1 MSECQQHERS
11 AARGGRTRPAAL
23 LARLAA
29 AAALLCGGAV
39 ASVAQAAD
47 GAASAAAA
55 APAAPAPAAAA
66 AAAPSG
72 SAKLIRHG
80 TAHDALYDVAFE
92 GERGIAVGAFGNV
105 LVTADG
111 GATWQ
116 VQPFP
121 MKHLALMAVAMREG
135 KCIAVGQTGLVYA
148 AADCKTWKAA
158 PSMTKSRLLAVD
170 VNRQG
175 LAYAVGAFGTILKS
189 TDWGQSWAVQTV
201 DWSTLTEDGVEPHL
215 YDLHVGEDGSVTAV
229 GEFELVMRSSDG
241 KQWKALHKGERS
253 LFGLSVVEGGTKMY
267 ATGQSGALL
276 SSADGGATWV
286 SHKTGTGAILTGVHA
301 TPKGEVLAS
310 GINAVVLSRDG
321 GASWSPLNSK
331 LVRNAW
337 YQALAASEGPGGK
350 RRVVAV
356 GAGGTILELDL

>member
-1 MSECQQHERS
+1 MSGCRQH
-11 AARGGRTRPAAL
+11 GRPAARAGL
-23 LARLAA
+23 LARVAAMAVLLAS
-29 AAALLCGGAV
+29 G
-39 ASVAQAAD
+39 SV
-47 GAASAAAA
+47 SMA
-55 APAAPAPAAAA
+55 AP
-66 AAAPSG
+66 PSG
-72 SAKLIRHG
+72 GAKLIRQG

-92 GERGIAVGAFGNV
+92 GERGIAVGAFGRV
-105 LVTADG
+105 LVTTDG
-111 GATWQ
+111 GTTWQ
-116 VQPFP
+116 VQRFP
-121 MKHLALMAVAMREG
+121 LKHLALMAVAMREG
-135 KCIAVGQTGLVYA
+135 RCIAVGQTGIVFT
-148 AADCKTWKAA
+148 AADCRNWELVLPLTKA
-158 PSMTKSRLLAVD
+158 RLLAVA

-175 LAYAVGAFGTILKS
+175 VAYAVGAFGTILKS
-189 TDWGQSWAVQTV
+189 SDWGQSWAVQTV
-201 DWSTLTEDGVEPHL
+201 DWSTITEDGAEPHL
-215 YDLHVGEDGSVTAV
+215 YDIHVADDGTVTAV

-276 SSADGGATWV
+276 SSADGGVTWE

-301 TPKGEVLAS
+301 TAQGEVLAS

-337 YQALAASEGPGGK
+337 YQALAASEGAGGK

>member
-1 MSECQQHERS
+1 MPGCRQHGRP
-11 AARGGRTRPAAL
+11 AVRGGL
-23 LARLAA
+23 LARLVAMAVLLSSGSVSMAA
-29 AAALLCGGAV
+29 PPTGGA
-39 ASVAQAAD
+39 
-47 GAASAAAA
+47 
-55 APAAPAPAAAA
+55 
-66 AAAPSG
+66 
-72 SAKLIRHG
+72 KLLRHG

-116 VQPFP
+116 VQAFP
-121 MKHLALMAVAMREG
+121 MKHLALMAVAIREG

-148 AADCKTWKAA
+148 AEDCKTWKAA
-158 PSMTKSRLLAVD
+158 PSMTKSRLLAVG

-175 LAYAVGAFGTILKS
+175 VAYAVGAFGTILKS

-201 DWSTLTEDGVEPHL
+201 DWSAITEDGAEPHL
-215 YDLHVGEDGSVTAV
+215 YDIHVADDGTVTAV
-229 GEFELVMRSSDG
+229 GEFELVMRTSDG
-241 KQWKALHKGERS
+241 KQWTALHKGERS
-253 LFGLSVVEGGTKMY
+253 LFGLSVVEGGKKMY

-276 SSADGGATWV
+276 SSADGGITWA

-301 TPKGEVLAS
+301 TAQGEVLAS

-337 YQALAASEGPGGK
+337 YQALAASEGAGGK

-356 GAGGTILELDL
+356 GAGGSILELDL